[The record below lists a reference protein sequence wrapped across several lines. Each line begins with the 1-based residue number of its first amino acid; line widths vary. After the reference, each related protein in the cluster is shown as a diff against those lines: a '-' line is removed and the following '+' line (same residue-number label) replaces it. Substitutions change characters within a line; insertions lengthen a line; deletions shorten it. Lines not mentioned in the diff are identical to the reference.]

1 MLAAA
6 LMVATLAN
14 WVPARWAS
22 NDPATLDLVSGTP
35 VNCLLL
41 EQKLWWSAFSA
52 KAGAMNIAVLGV
64 VRPGGD
70 TPQTVRTAKEQGL
83 SGVVLEGEF
92 DAADSGNARKAAGD
106 LAFIEMPARRNL
118 RFDSADPI
126 LATWQGVWPGIQVV
140 DEKDKDKAHAMPSG
154 GPWIDTNTGFLR
166 YARAMKRGDFWMGIT
181 PPSKQIIPIDR
192 YFMAIGD
199 AAMVGAR
206 WVIAMDEEFTKRL
219 LAREG
224 TAVRDWKRI
233 GQHVKFYEDQRGD
246 RDLPVYGQLA
256 VVQDAASGALLSGSV
271 LDMIAVKH
279 TPVRPV
285 PGSRLS
291 ADALYKATMALN
303 VDPASLTPPQ
313 AEVLKT
319 FTRSGGTV
327 LNGPP
332 EWKMPATS
340 KNQLTV
346 DEADVK
352 KLDDIWKDVNNMV
365 NRRNL
370 GVRLF
375 NVSSMLSF
383 LQAST
388 DSRRAVL
395 QLVNYSGYAVE
406 NVTAHVLGR
415 FKKATIYTPEGPSKA
430 VEVYDVEEGVATGLD
445 IAAVPAF
452 ARIVL
457 EQ

>member
-6 LMVATLAN
+6 LVVATLAN
-14 WVPARWAS
+14 WVPARWAT
-22 NDPATLDLVSGTP
+22 NDPASLDLITGTP

-41 EQKLWWSAFSA
+41 EQKLWSSPFSN
-52 KAGAMNIAVLGV
+52 KASSMNIAVLGV
-64 VRPGGD
+64 VRPGSDVG
-70 TPQTVRTAKEQGL
+70 QSVRTAKEQGL
-83 SGVVLEGEF
+83 QGIVLEGDF
-92 DAADSGNARKAAGD
+92 DSADTANARKAAVD
-106 LAFIEMPARRNL
+106 LSVIEMPSRRSL
-118 RFDSADPI
+118 RFDSSDRI
-126 LATWQGVWPGIQVV
+126 LATGQGVWPGIQVV
-140 DEKDKDKAHAMPSG
+140 DEKDKAHAMPSG

-166 YARAMKRGDFWMGIT
+166 YARAMHRGEFWMGVT
-181 PPSKQIIPIDR
+181 PPPKQVYPLDR
-192 YFMAIGD
+192 YLMVIGD

-206 WVIAMDEEFTKRL
+206 WVVALDEDFSKRL
-219 LAREG
+219 QARD
-224 TAVRDWKRI
+224 ANAIRDWKRI
-233 GQHVKFYEDQRGD
+233 GQHLKFFEDHRAD
-246 RDLPVYGQLA
+246 RDLPIYGQMALI
-256 VVQDAASGALLSGSV
+256 QDAVSGALLSGSV

-291 ADALYKATMALN
+291 PQTLDKATMALN
-303 VDPASLTPPQ
+303 VDPASLTPQ
-313 AEVLKT
+313 QSEVLKN
-319 FTRSGGTV
+319 FTRGGGTV

-352 KLDDIWKDVNNMV
+352 KLDDIWKDVNNMI

-383 LQAST
+383 LQSSA
-388 DSRRAVL
+388 DSKRAVL
-395 QLVNYSGYAVE
+395 QLVNYSGYPVE

-415 FKKATIYTPEGPSKA
+415 FKKATIYLPEGATKS
-430 VEVYDVEEGVATGLD
+430 VETYDVEEGVATGLD
-445 IAAVPAF
+445 IATVPAF

-457 EQ
+457 EH